1 MERSLFPPCATV
13 LKGKELMLMTLE
25 EMRAVDVRTVDQST
39 LVQRSSVKI
48 DPKKSKREK
57 IKDYI
62 SQIGNPYCYL
72 DGKTVVKISFANTD
86 RTIEDCIHAY
96 LSGI

>member
-1 MERSLFPPCATV
+1 
-13 LKGKELMLMTLE
+13 MTLE
-25 EMRAVDVRTVDQST
+25 EMRAVDVRTVNRNT

-48 DPKKSKREK
+48 DSKKSKQER
-57 IKDYI
+57 IRDYI

-72 DGKTVVKISFANTD
+72 EGNTVVKISFANTD

-96 LSGI
+96 LNGL